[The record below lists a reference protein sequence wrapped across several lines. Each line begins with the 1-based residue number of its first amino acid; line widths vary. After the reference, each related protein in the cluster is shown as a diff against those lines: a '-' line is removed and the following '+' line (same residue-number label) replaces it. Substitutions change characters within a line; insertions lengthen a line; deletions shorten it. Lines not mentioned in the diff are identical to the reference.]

1 MVWPSEVYD
10 YEREMITDA
19 AVGGV
24 DLRKGAWIHCKR
36 CNSTLKM
43 SACFSLTSWKN
54 HLRGKTHLSHE
65 EEFLPGSS
73 QPQFVSI
80 SSQSSV
86 HSSVSGFQD
95 VPGTVVTSQ
104 LSQDHE
110 LMFVRRDLHHN
121 KQHQARYQRD
131 VSNVISAMTS
141 LITDQQSDLDA
152 LQHTVADMTSKIL
165 ALQKDVERLRHKEE
179 QKKPVQVPPKKVA
192 ATVSYSNQR
201 KRKISVEVQGGRS
214 NRGSYNNSQKKG
226 KEKTLTDMDIFEKR
240 FQLG

>member
-1 MVWPSEVYD
+1 MLWPSEVYD

-95 VPGTVVTSQ
+95 VPAPS
-104 LSQDHE
+104 SIP
-110 LMFVRRDLHHN
+110 
-121 KQHQARYQRD
+121 ARP
-131 VSNVISAMTS
+131 
-141 LITDQQSDLDA
+141 
-152 LQHTVADMTSKIL
+152 DMTSKIL